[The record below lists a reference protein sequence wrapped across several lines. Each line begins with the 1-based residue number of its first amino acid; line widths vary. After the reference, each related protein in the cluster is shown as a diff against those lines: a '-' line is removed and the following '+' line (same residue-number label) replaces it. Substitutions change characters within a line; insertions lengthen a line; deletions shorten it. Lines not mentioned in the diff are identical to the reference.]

1 MQSNKKIAVDA
12 MGGDGGP
19 SVIIP
24 SVEKFLL
31 KHNDVEAKIFGDSK
45 IIEKFSQSDN
55 KYISYLTNVIDK
67 MYSVT
72 SEVSSYWT
80 DNKDSFISST
90 ENTSTS
96 SIKKVTNDF
105 IFYYEKGFRAN
116 KIGIIYQNGH

>member
-45 IIEKFSQSDN
+45 IIEKYYNGLNILVKTRTKIVHTLNIFHNDSPS
-55 KYISYLTNVIDK
+55 SVIR
-67 MYSVT
+67 S
-72 SEVSSYWT
+72 
-80 DNKDSFISST
+80 
-90 ENTSTS
+90 
-96 SIKKVTNDF
+96 KK
-105 IFYYEKGFRAN
+105 IPP
-116 KIGIIYQNGH
+116 

>member
-45 IIEKFSQSDN
+45 IIEK
-55 KYISYLTNVIDK
+55 Y
-67 MYSVT
+67 
-72 SEVSSYWT
+72 
-80 DNKDSFISST
+80 
-90 ENTSTS
+90 
-96 SIKKVTNDF
+96 
-105 IFYYEKGFRAN
+105 
-116 KIGIIYQNGH
+116 

>member
-45 IIEKFSQSDN
+45 IIEKYYNGMLAPGMALIFP
-55 KYISYLTNVIDK
+55 
-67 MYSVT
+67 
-72 SEVSSYWT
+72 SSY
-80 DNKDSFISST
+80 FP
-90 ENTSTS
+90 E
-96 SIKKVTNDF
+96 
-105 IFYYEKGFRAN
+105 RAPRS
-116 KIGIIYQNGH
+116 KTPARAAAAPHR